1 MVQRNRKLFTSTL
14 SFDNAAKLEKLSQN
28 SGKPKAHVLDEAVS
42 DLYRKEEEVMELNHK
57 AVVITCATNKGGAGK
72 TTSTAAIADILARR
86 GNRVLLI
93 DADPQG
99 NLSKRFGYAPN
110 KLVDNY
116 FGSLIKDRMEENAD
130 HAPIDTFIN
139 HAADYSRIDVIAS
152 DIRLDG
158 VYSYMNA
165 DNIKGTYIIRNIVNE
180 LRKLD
185 QYDFILIDT
194 RPSLNNE
201 VGSAL
206 IASDYVIIPVEP
218 TEDAVLGADATI
230 KFMVYCRNANPDLKL
245 LGIFMVKVYDR
256 NKSYREVAPFV
267 RDSWQ
272 DEVFKTLIPRSQDAD
287 NAGNE
292 SKPVTSMFSNKKLS
306 KRYEQLVEE
315 MVGRIEKGVEV
326 HA

>member
-14 SFDNAAKLEKLSQN
+14 SFDNAAKLEKLSAS

-42 DLYRKEEEVMELNHK
+42 SLYRKEEEVMELDHK
-57 AVVITCATNKGGAGK
+57 SIVITCATNKGGAGK

-99 NLSKRFGYAPN
+99 NLSKRFGYPPN
-110 KLVDNY
+110 KLIENY
-116 FGSLIKDRMEENAD
+116 FGSLIKDRMEESGD
-130 HAPIDTFIN
+130 HASIETFIN
-139 HAADYSRIDVIAS
+139 HSDEYSRIDVIAS

-185 QYDFILIDT
+185 QYDYILIDT

-206 IASDYVIIPVEP
+206 IASNYVIIPIEP

-245 LGIFMVKVYDR
+245 LGLFMVKAYDR
-256 NKSYREVAPFV
+256 NRSYREVAPFV

-272 DEVFKTLIPRSQDAD
+272 DEVFKTIIPRSEDAA

-292 SKPVTSMFSNKKLS
+292 GKPVTSKVANEKLA
-306 KRYEQLVEE
+306 KRYAQLVEE
-315 MVGRIEKGVEV
+315 MVGRIEKGVTLN
-326 HA
+326 A